1 MAEENVLKTLGEN
14 PSRKEILS
22 HWDPE
27 NEGFWKKFGEK
38 IAKQNL
44 YTSTWAL
51 TLSFVVWTLWA
62 TIAAQLNQI
71 GFHFTDAQIFTLASL
86 PGLVGAT
93 GRLFYTYMP
102 GIVGGKNWTLFSTAL
117 LLLPLIGLGGALQD
131 TSTSYETF
139 VMMVAGIGIAGAN
152 FSSSMANIGFFFPKK
167 NKGLALGINA
177 GVGNLGVSLIYLTSP
192 ILLGMSFG
200 GMFGEPLINV
210 KTGAEVYIQSV
221 CYFWAIP
228 TALTLILIWMFM
240 DNLPIPKQSPKSIL
254 SIFGNKHTW
263 LMTWIYTCGFGQ
275 FIGFSAALMLLITR
289 EFPEINMAWAAFLG
303 PFIGAGMRPVGG
315 WLADKINSGS
325 KITLYSLFVMLVACG
340 AALFGIQTHS
350 FGLFFGMFLLLFLT
364 TGFVN
369 GASFRMIPYIFANP
383 VHSSLVTGF
392 TAAIAA
398 YGAFLIPKIFGW
410 AYSNYD
416 SVTPAFYILI
426 AFTVITI
433 GITWIFYARPN
444 SGLKC

>member
-1 MAEENVLKTLGEN
+1 MVTIMAEDILKSLGEN
-14 PSRKEILS
+14 PTRKQILAK
-22 HWDPE
+22 WDPE
-27 NEGFWKKFGEK
+27 NEAFRKKFGER

-93 GRLFYTYMP
+93 CRLFYTYMP
-102 GIVGGKNWTLFSTAL
+102 GLLGGKNWTLFSTAL
-117 LLLPLIGLGGALQD
+117 LLLPIIGLGTALQD
-131 TSTSYETF
+131 TSTTYDELF
-139 VMMVAGIGIAGAN
+139 MLVALIGVAGGN

-177 GVGNLGVSLIYLTSP
+177 GVGNFAP

-200 GMFGEPLINV
+200 GLFGDPLINV

-221 CYFWAIP
+221 CYAWAVP
-228 TALTLILIWMFM
+228 TVLTLVLIWLFM
-240 DNLPIPKQSPKSIL
+240 DNLPLPKQSPKSIL

-275 FIGFSAALMLLITR
+275 FIGYSAALMLLLNR
-289 EFPEINMAWAAFLG
+289 EFPEVSMAWGAFLG

-315 WLADKINSGS
+315 WLADKFNSGS
-325 KITLYSLFVMLVACG
+325 KVTFYSLLLMLASIGVV
-340 AALFGIQTHS
+340 LV
-350 FGLFFGMFLLLFLT
+350 GLT
-364 TGFVN
+364 V
-369 GASFRMIPYIFANP
+369 SQC
-383 VHSSLVTGF
+383 SLRR
-392 TAAIAA
+392 
-398 YGAFLIPKIFGW
+398 
-410 AYSNYD
+410 S
-416 SVTPAFYILI
+416 
-426 AFTVITI
+426 
-433 GITWIFYARPN
+433 
-444 SGLKC
+444 

>member
-1 MAEENVLKTLGEN
+1 MADENILKILGEN

-22 HWDPE
+22 HWEPE
-27 NEGFWKKFGEK
+27 NEEFWEKYGKK
-38 IAKQNL
+38 IANQNL
-44 YTSTWAL
+44 YVSTWAL

-62 TIAAQLNQI
+62 TIAAQLNQV
-71 GFHFTDAQIFTLASL
+71 GFNFTDAQIFTLASL

-93 GRLFYTYMP
+93 CRLFYTYMP
-102 GIVGGKNWTLFSTAL
+102 GIIGGKNWTLISTAL
-117 LLLPLIGLGGALQD
+117 LLLPIIGLGGALQD
-131 TSTSYETF
+131 TSTSYDTF
-139 VMMVAGIGIAGAN
+139 FLLVAGIGVAGGN

-177 GVGNLGVSLIYLTSP
+177 GVGNLGVSLIYLTAP
-192 ILLGMSFG
+192 ILLGWNLGVFG
-200 GMFGEPLINV
+200 APLIN
-210 KTGAEVYIQSV
+210 KAGQEVFLQNV
-221 CYFWAIP
+221 CYFWAVP
-228 TALTLILIWMFM
+228 TILTLVLIWIFM

-275 FIGFSAALMLLITR
+275 FIGFSAALMLLLNR
-289 EFPEINMAWAAFLG
+289 EFPEVSMAWGAFLG

-325 KITLYSLFVMLVACG
+325 KITLYSLFVMLISCG
-340 AALFGIQTHS
+340 VVLFGIQTHN
-350 FGLFFGMFLLLFLT
+350 FEMFFGAFLMLFLT

-369 GASFRMIPYIFANP
+369 GASFRMIPYIFSNP

-410 AYSNYD
+410 AYSNYNL
-416 SVTPAFYILI
+416 VTPAFYVLI

-433 GITWIFYARPN
+433 AITWIFYARPN
-444 SGLKC
+444 SGIKC

>member
-1 MAEENVLKTLGEN
+1 MAGKNILKILGEN

-22 HWDPE
+22 HWEPE
-27 NEGFWKKFGEK
+27 NEAFWEKYGKK
-38 IAKQNL
+38 IANQNL
-44 YTSTWAL
+44 YVSTWAL

-62 TIAAQLNQI
+62 TIAAQLNQV
-71 GFHFTDAQIFTLASL
+71 GFNFTDAQIFTLASL

-93 GRLFYTYMP
+93 CRLFYTYMP
-102 GIVGGKNWTLFSTAL
+102 GIIGGKNWTLISTAL
-117 LLLPLIGLGGALQD
+117 LLLPIIGLGGALQD
-131 TSTSYETF
+131 TSTSYDTF
-139 VMMVAGIGIAGAN
+139 FLLVAGIGVAGGN

-177 GVGNLGVSLIYLTSP
+177 GVGNLGVSLIYLTAP
-192 ILLGMSFG
+192 ILLGWNLGIFG
-200 GMFGEPLINV
+200 APLIN
-210 KTGAEVYIQSV
+210 KAGQEVFLQNV
-221 CYFWAIP
+221 CYFWAVP
-228 TALTLILIWMFM
+228 TILTLVLIWIFM

-275 FIGFSAALMLLITR
+275 FIGFSAALMLLLNR
-289 EFPEINMAWAAFLG
+289 EFPEVSMAWGAFLG

-325 KITLYSLFVMLVACG
+325 KITLYSLFIMLISCG
-340 AALFGIQTHS
+340 VVLFGIQTHN
-350 FGLFFGMFLLLFLT
+350 FEMFFGAFLMLFLT

-369 GASFRMIPYIFANP
+369 GASFRMIPYIFSNP

-410 AYSNYD
+410 AYSNYNL
-416 SVTPAFYILI
+416 VTPAFYVLI

-433 GITWIFYARPN
+433 AITWIFYARPN
-444 SGLKC
+444 SGIKC

>member
-1 MAEENVLKTLGEN
+1 MAEENILKTLGEN

-22 HWDPE
+22 HWEPE
-27 NEGFWKKFGEK
+27 NENFWKKFGEK

-44 YTSTWAL
+44 YVSTWAL

-71 GFHFTDAQIFTLASL
+71 GFHFDAQIFTLASL

-93 GRLFYTYMP
+93 CRLFYTYMP
-102 GIVGGKNWTLFSTAL
+102 GIIGGKNWTLISTAL
-117 LLLPLIGLGGALQD
+117 LLLPIIGLGGALQD

-139 VMMVAGIGIAGAN
+139 FILVAGIGVAGGN

-177 GVGNLGVSLIYLTSP
+177 GVGNLGVSLIYLTAP

-228 TALTLILIWMFM
+228 TALTLILIWFFM

-315 WLADKINSGS
+315 WLADKVNSGS
-325 KITLYSLFVMLVACG
+325 KITLYSLFVMLIACG

-369 GASFRMIPYIFANP
+369 GASFRMIPYIFNNP

-433 GITWIFYARPN
+433 AITWIFYARPN

>member
-1 MAEENVLKTLGEN
+1 MAGKDIVAELGEN
-14 PSRKEILS
+14 PSRKEIIA

-27 NEGFWKKFGEK
+27 NEKFWKKYGEK
-38 IAKQNL
+38 VAKQNL
-44 YTSTWAL
+44 YVSTWAL

-62 TIAAQLNQI
+62 TIAAQLNQV
-71 GFHFTDAQIFTLASL
+71 GFHFSDAEIFTLAAL

-93 GRLFYTYMP
+93 CRLFYTYMP
-102 GIVGGKNWTLFSTAL
+102 GIIGGKNWTLISTAL
-117 LLLPLIGLGGALQD
+117 LLLPIIGLGGALQD
-131 TSTSYETF
+131 TSTSYDTF
-139 VMMVAGIGIAGAN
+139 FMLVAFIGVAGGN

-177 GVGNLGVSLIYLTSP
+177 GVGNLGVSLIYLTAP
-192 ILLGMSFG
+192 LLLGWNLGIFG
-200 GMFGEPLINV
+200 APLINSA
-210 KTGAEVYIQSV
+210 GQEVFLQNV
-221 CYFWAIP
+221 CYFWAVP
-228 TALTLILIWMFM
+228 TVLTLILIWIFM
-240 DNLPIPKQSPKSIL
+240 DNLNIPKQSPKSIL

-275 FIGFSAALMLLITR
+275 FIGYSAALMLLLNR
-289 EFPEINMAWAAFLG
+289 EFPEVSMAWGAFLG

-315 WLADKINSGS
+315 WLADKFDSGS
-325 KITLYSLFVMLVACG
+325 KITLYSLFVMLASCVIV
-340 AALFGIQTHS
+340 LIGIQSHN
-350 FGLFFGMFLLLFLT
+350 FPMFFGAFLMLFLT

-369 GASFRMIPYIFANP
+369 GASFRMIPYIFSNP

-410 AYSNYD
+410 AYSNYNL
-416 SVTPAFYILI
+416 VTPAFYVLI

-433 GITWIFYARPN
+433 AITWIFYARPN
-444 SGLKC
+444 SGIKC